1 MGWHYLRDH
10 SQACRGATPVL
21 SLVLPVVHAGPSQ
34 QAPLVLRITVAG
46 PAVPRK
52 SATGPYRGREP
63 LVPATEV
70 DPLDWVLDTLSALAT
85 PSDGQALDALR
96 ARISTRRLRV
106 LVAGEAK
113 RGKSTL
119 LNRLLGV
126 DVLPVGV
133 VPVTAIATTVRRWRD
148 STEEFLIVR
157 FDDGHLARRELDAL
171 PDFVTETGNPNNRR
185 RVDSVEVLL
194 GAGPLDEYDVE
205 LVDTPGTGSVFE
217 HNTLA
222 ARDAIQSLDAAI
234 FVVTADPPI
243 SAAERDLL
251 QEVAELSVHTFV
263 VLNKAD
269 QLDAADLQEAVQFTQ
284 SVCSALSGSST
295 TVFPCS
301 ARKGPSDPGY
311 VHFSAELK
319 RYLAAHACADVD
331 AALRGHLRRL
341 AGGMLDGAVLTQ
353 RSVQLAAT
361 ASADQ
366 VRLFSERVA
375 DVAGRQ
381 QELDDRCWAI
391 ERGLRRSL
399 DQSAA
404 RVRPQVTK
412 ICQAAATATL
422 DGELAELAPDALE
435 EQGRQFV
442 IELIRDHV
450 DRWRVGEADILEAG
464 LTAVC
469 DRVAEES
476 ERQLAELRD
485 AAHALLDVT
494 LVTQPHI
501 QLLRPSHGF
510 WYTFDRPIGF
520 DPPLAGAVRRV
531 APGRLR
537 RARTRVLAEIDGLV
551 DRQVGRAR
559 ADLQQRLQESIRTV
573 LAGLRREHDQI
584 LHRMQTALAL
594 ATELSLATDKESQVE
609 RDALQERVH
618 TLRALLTG
626 LNADGIS

>member
-494 LVTQPHI
+494 LVTQPPPTASTQPWVLVH
-501 QLLRPSHGF
+501 LRPANRIRPAPRRGCASGSSGQIATRPHSGIGR
-510 WYTFDRPIGF
+510 DRRAGRPSGRPSASRSPATPAGKHPNRARRAAPRARP
-520 DPPLAGAVRRV
+520 DPAPHANRAGSGNRAVPGNRQGESGRTRRLAGAS
-531 APGRLR
+531 AH
-537 RARTRVLAEIDGLV
+537 A
-551 DRQVGRAR
+551 AR
-559 ADLQQRLQESIRTV
+559 A
-573 LAGLRREHDQI
+573 
-584 LHRMQTALAL
+584 
-594 ATELSLATDKESQVE
+594 
-609 RDALQERVH
+609 
-618 TLRALLTG
+618 
-626 LNADGIS
+626 ADGAECGRN